1 MMAVSDKTLS
11 MHRRAD
17 LRHEKRAALVL
28 WYLSASNPGGAVQ
41 LLRVNDAVWLD
52 VHMVGAL
59 PCRNASAARPSTL
72 ILPKEVTSK
81 RLRFSPRGAA
91 VSGFRTSSAYS
102 AIPILTLLSVL
113 GEPCVGIR
121 CSAFLRIGSK
131 WSKFRKPVEA
141 EVVADFGGAE
151 KLAHVFPLVGALV
164 GNAQDRKAMRF
175 LDRFSDDVEVFAGM

>member
-1 MMAVSDKTLS
+1 MFVALT

-17 LRHEKRAALVL
+17 LQHEKRAALVL
-28 WYLSASNPGGAVQ
+28 WYLSASNPGAAVQ

-59 PCRNASAARPSTL
+59 PCRNASAALPSTL

-131 WSKFRKPVEA
+131 WSKFEA

-175 LDRFSDDVEVFAGM
+175 LDRFSDDVEVSAGM